1 MFVFVIINTLHSRP
15 SANKT
20 TNSAS
25 KRDDKATSNCQTKS
39 ALQAIK
45 KVFQDFQRQSQKH
58 HDNKLPRTSSIK
70 SYFLMVCF

>member
-45 KVFQDFQRQSQKH
+45 KVFHDFQRHSQKNR
-58 HDNKLPRTSSIK
+58 DNKQQRSIRRN
-70 SYFLMVCF
+70 FLMVCF